1 MPEMLFDDFIE
12 IGLIHI
18 GVPGGFRINH
28 DDRPF
33 VATIHA
39 PGGINADIV
48 IGFGN
53 AKFLDLVLHVVA
65 CPLGSKIAATIAAVL
80 PLIGTEKYMLVE
92 ITHCSTPESMGL
104 ENLKIHFCGMKRKK
118 PRSKRRDI
126 SNLIGEE

>member
-12 IGLIHI
+12 IGLIYI
-18 GVPGGFRINH
+18 GVPGGFRINY

-39 PGGINADIV
+39 PGGIDADIV
-48 IGFGN
+48 IGFRN
-53 AKFLDLVLHVVA
+53 AEFLDLVLHIVA

-92 ITHCSTPESMGL
+92 ITHYSILRGIIRSVSAISETTAAPEKS
-104 ENLKIHFCGMKRKK
+104 
-118 PRSKRRDI
+118 S
-126 SNLIGEE
+126 